1 MYADE
6 FSIYAGNAN
15 KPLAERITR
24 YLKTKRE
31 KLNHVFD
38 KI

>member
-1 MYADE
+1 MEPNGHND
-6 FSIYAGNAN
+6 
-15 KPLAERITR
+15 R